1 MLSTQM
7 LAHVKGHSALLICTV
22 CLENA
27 PKSKGIEATTT
38 GKVTAHNPGGPG
50 TASASE
56 SWALGPRHLASAA
69 ASGKV
74 GSVLGSARSTTTP
87 LLSNGSDDSSPGGS
101 VTVGGSDGQNQERS
115 QNTAHNT
122 RTDMLHTC
130 TRDNFRENTPYSGL
144 RQTEA
149 GNIAGSR
156 VPAPTLVYRA
166 PRRCLRRDT
175 LRSSFLRPQKQ
186 TRTIK
191 RFLYTDL
198 SQ

>member
-1 MLSTQM
+1 M

-87 LLSNGSDDSSPGGS
+87 VLSNGSDDSSPGGS
-101 VTVGGSDGQNQERS
+101 VTVGGSDGQNQEVTEHS
-115 QNTAHNT
+115 TQ
-122 RTDMLHTC
+122 HTHRHV
-130 TRDNFRENTPYSGL
+130 TH
-144 RQTEA
+144 
-149 GNIAGSR
+149 
-156 VPAPTLVYRA
+156 VY
-166 PRRCLRRDT
+166 T
-175 LRSSFLRPQKQ
+175 
-186 TRTIK
+186 
-191 RFLYTDL
+191 
-198 SQ
+198 